1 MKADREVVCL
11 RNNSFF
17 TTLREN
23 SRFILLCYIRCKENL
38 RFTSSIIDFSTSL
51 SSEKEITVSS
61 NIMNKKK
68 YESKSVVSSYINM
81 RLQNPEVMIIVK
93 YREFISGKHVLDIGC
108 GSGRTTAIL
117 KNLSSGYVGL
127 DYSLEMI
134 ESCRKRFGEGYF
146 IHGDVRCMSEFKDE
160 EFDCVIFSFNGLD
173 SISHNDRIKGLREIR
188 RVLKQDGLFIF
199 SSHNRNHRYAISRP
213 KMEFFRAPCKLA
225 ENFIKFLKSTRNRL
239 KNKKHQVFN
248 EQYAIINDIAHNYAM
263 LTYYINKADQVS
275 QLKAISFETI
285 EMYDT
290 LGNVLNLDSD
300 DKDSAW
306 IYYVSKKFK

>member
-1 MKADREVVCL
+1 MK
-11 RNNSFF
+11 
-17 TTLREN
+17 
-23 SRFILLCYIRCKENL
+23 CKHFAL
-38 RFTSSIIDFSTSL
+38 FASIIDFSTSL
-51 SSEKEITVSS
+51 ASEKEVTVSS

-68 YESKSVVSSYINM
+68 YESKSVVSSYVNM

-93 YREFISGKHVLDIGC
+93 YREFISEKHVLDIGC

-134 ESCRKRFGEGYF
+134 ESCRKRFEGVHF
-146 IHGDVRCMSEFKDE
+146 IHGDVRSMSEFKDE
-160 EFDCVIFSFNGLD
+160 EFDCVMFSFNGLD
-173 SISHNDRIKGLREIR
+173 SISHDDRIKGLREIR
-188 RVLKQDGLFIF
+188 RVLKQDGLFVF

-213 KMEFFRAPCKLA
+213 KMKFSRTPCKLA
-225 ENFIKFLKSTRNRL
+225 EDFIKLLKSMSNRL
-239 KNKKHQVFN
+239 RNKNHQVFN

-263 LTYYINKADQVS
+263 LTYYINKAHQVS
-275 QLKAISFETI
+275 QLKAMSFETI

-306 IYYVSKKFK
+306 IYYVAKKFK

>member
-1 MKADREVVCL
+1 MK
-11 RNNSFF
+11 
-17 TTLREN
+17 
-23 SRFILLCYIRCKENL
+23 CKHFAL
-38 RFTSSIIDFSTSL
+38 FASIIDFSTSL
-51 SSEKEITVSS
+51 ASEKEVTVSS

-68 YESKSVVSSYINM
+68 YESKSVVSSYVNM

-93 YREFISGKHVLDIGC
+93 YREFISEKHVLDIGC

-134 ESCRKRFGEGYF
+134 ESCRKRFKGVHF
-146 IHGDVRCMSEFKDE
+146 IHGDVRSMSEFKDE
-160 EFDCVIFSFNGLD
+160 EFDCVMFSFNGLD
-173 SISHNDRIKGLREIR
+173 SISHDDRIKGLREIR
-188 RVLKQDGLFIF
+188 RVLKQDGLFVF

-213 KMEFFRAPCKLA
+213 KMKFSRTPCKLA
-225 ENFIKFLKSTRNRL
+225 EDFIKLLKSMSNRL
-239 KNKKHQVFN
+239 RNKNHQVFN

-263 LTYYINKADQVS
+263 LTYYINKAHQVS
-275 QLKAISFETI
+275 QLKAMSFETI

-306 IYYVSKKFK
+306 IYYVAKKFK